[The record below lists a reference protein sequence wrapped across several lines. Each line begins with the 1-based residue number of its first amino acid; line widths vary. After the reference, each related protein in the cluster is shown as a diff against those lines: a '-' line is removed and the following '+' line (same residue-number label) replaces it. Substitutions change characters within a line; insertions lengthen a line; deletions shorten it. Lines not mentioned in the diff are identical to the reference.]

1 MDLART
7 AAYWDAFAL
16 TTPQHNPAE
25 WLDHPLTRAR
35 LEQLRG
41 GRSVEQWLIDRYL
54 SAGPIERAASL
65 GAGVA
70 TIELE
75 LLQRG
80 VVRHWDLYDV
90 SQRSLD
96 YAQANAER
104 LGLDDRITLHCADFE
119 EITFAPNTYGLI
131 TFISSLHHVANLRGM
146 LQKVDDA
153 LTTRGVLFADEYVGP
168 DRFAY
173 PPEAVAIAQRFY
185 RTIDPVLRSPWPEL
199 PLPAPEMVRAADPT
213 ESIHSASIIP
223 TVSEYFT
230 EVEITPF
237 NHALA
242 FIIWWGLRH
251 EALYSTPEGLDLVRT
266 ILDYDNALVKANM
279 LENYFSYIVCKK
291 NSAA

>member
-16 TTPQHNPAE
+16 TTPQCNPAE

-35 LEQLRG
+35 LEHLRG
-41 GRSVEQWLIDRYL
+41 GRSVEQWLIDRHL
-54 SAGPIERAASL
+54 TAGPVARAASL

-80 VVRHWDLYDV
+80 AVQHWDLYDI

-96 YAQANAER
+96 YAWENAKR
-104 LGLDDRITLHCADFE
+104 LGLHDRITLHCADFE
-119 EITFAPNTYGLI
+119 EITLAPDTYGLI
-131 TFISSLHHVANLRGM
+131 TFISSLHHVANLRDM
-146 LQKVDDA
+146 LQKVNGA
-153 LTTRGVLFADEYVGP
+153 LTPHGVFFADEYVGP

-173 PPEAVAIAQRFY
+173 PPEAAALAQRFY
-185 RTIDPVLRSPWPEL
+185 RTIDPGLRSPWPEL
-199 PLPAPEMVRAADPT
+199 PLPTPDMVTAADPT
-213 ESIHSASIIP
+213 ESIHAAAIIP
-223 TVSEYFT
+223 MVREYLS

-237 NHALA
+237 NHAFA

-251 EALYSTPEGLDLVRT
+251 EALYSTPEGLDLVQT
-266 ILDYDNALVKANM
+266 ILDYDNALVNSGR
-279 LENYFSYIVCKK
+279 LENYFSYIVGKK
-291 NSAA
+291 KALE